1 MNPIILILAL
11 TAAGCIGLAF
21 WALYGFIREVPEA
34 DRDYQDPLP
43 YGLRMIWPLVNVA
56 THLLGPRLTPD
67 KLEKAHRELQ
77 TAGQDFVLSPEQLY
91 GLRLVGAGLAAAFF
105 WVLLLMLDKDK
116 VGLYVTA
123 TVLGLVIGWLYP
135 SLWLSERRK
144 RRRRRVIKDL
154 PTFLDFIT
162 MSVEAGLNINGGIEQ
177 ATRKG
182 PNGPLSQEMMRFLR
196 DVRSGLPRS
205 EALTRMAERMDMSQ
219 ISSLTSALI
228 QADRVGA
235 SLGATLRAQ
244 AAQRREER
252 FLYAEK
258 LALEAPV
265 KMMMP
270 LVMFFF
276 PLIFLVLGYFIFL
289 RMKQEGVL

>member
-1 MNPIILILAL
+1 MSAGLIIIALA
-11 TAAGCIGLAF
+11 AAGCLGLAF
-21 WALYGFIREVPEA
+21 WAIYGFMREVPAA
-34 DRDYQDPLP
+34 DRNFQDPLP
-43 YGLRMIWPLVNVA
+43 VGLRMIWPLVNAA
-56 THLLGPRLTPD
+56 TYVLGPRLAPD
-67 KLEKAHRELQ
+67 KLETAHRELQ

-91 GLRLVGAGLAAAFF
+91 GLRVVAAGLAAAFF
-105 WVLLLMLDKDK
+105 WLLLGMLNKHGVLLYVSVMLF
-116 VGLYVTA
+116 GSL
-123 TVLGLVIGWLYP
+123 IGWFYP
-135 SLWLSERRK
+135 NLWLGERRS
-144 RRRRRVIKDL
+144 RRRRLVVKDL
-154 PTFLDFIT
+154 PVYLDFIT
-162 MSVEAGLNINGGIEQ
+162 MAVEAGLNITGGIEQ
-177 ATRKG
+177 ATHKG
-182 PNGPLSQEMMRFLR
+182 PAGPLQQEFTRLLR
-196 DVRSGLPRS
+196 DMRSGLPRA
-205 EALTRMAERMDMSQ
+205 EALQRMSGRMDMSQ
-219 ISSLTSALI
+219 ISSFTGTLI

-252 FLYAEK
+252 FLRAEK